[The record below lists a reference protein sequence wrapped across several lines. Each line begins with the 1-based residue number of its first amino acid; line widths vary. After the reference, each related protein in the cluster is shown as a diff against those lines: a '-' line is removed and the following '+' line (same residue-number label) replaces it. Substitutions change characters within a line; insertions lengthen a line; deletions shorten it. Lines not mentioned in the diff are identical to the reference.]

1 MGNEMNFSTFMSD
14 QPQAQAATPVHQNP
28 ELSLGTAADDNA
40 VDHPVELSFSTI
52 EGEVSTQPEPNTVI
66 LEAPTSAIRRPRQ
79 PQQHRRK
86 VDPSQMDFLKK
97 EQPVMKDGT
106 DRVNHAYA
114 AVEKAIERKTDEYA
128 KTMAYLEERDAVNRM
143 AVAEGIEAVEGE
155 EVYMK
160 PSDDDMIED
169 DIALDSDNAFDA
181 ALEREL
187 AEAEKNAQVASY
199 PRNEE
204 SPSIIKAY
212 DAPDVSFTRDIAPE
226 VVEPQQQAPV
236 RVEEPTIEVASKTD
250 SEEKPSIAPEKPLT
264 SIDDIFQTKTV
275 SVQQDPIDM
284 NTPLS
289 SDVSGTSFDIDA
301 PDIDDLDLDDE
312 ESDKDAEEE
321 RKLED
326 KQYDRLKSEILEKVV
341 GTARKFDVGAMK
353 VSKKAVSFQNALT
366 KIKKNSNDIGKA
378 TATWALMSIKRPY
391 VCSALT
397 GPELTTI
404 YDIDNTNSN
413 FIANVQ
419 QLKILYAHDENP
431 YKPKSFEA
439 WAKTIPYSDLDEVF
453 MAEYVATFGR
463 GNYIPYACESKNCH
477 YMELKDQKDIME
489 KMVRF
494 KNDDIKKKFEE
505 ARSLPITP
513 EMSNMYE
520 TVVVPINDTIA
531 IGFRN
536 PSIYTVMYE
545 VGSLNREFLEK
556 YMQAV
561 NTIMYID
568 TIYLIDETGELYPIE
583 YKIYPN
589 EVSKTFKSKIAT
601 YAKILAPLK
610 DEYSVIIAYINSMRS
625 KESGIE
631 YLIPEDKCSQCGA
644 VIKEQITSAKQLVF
658 TRPHLVNI
666 ATISQE

>member
-14 QPQAQAATPVHQNP
+14 QPQAATPVHQNP
-28 ELSLGTAADDNA
+28 EISLGTAVDDNA
-40 VDHPVELSFSTI
+40 VELSFSTI
-52 EGEVSTQPEPNTVI
+52 EGEVPSVPAQQEPNTVI
-66 LEAPTSAIRRPRQ
+66 LEAPASTIRRPRQ
-79 PQQHRRK
+79 PQQQRRK
-86 VDPSQMDFLKK
+86 IDPSQMDFLKK

-114 AVEKAIERKTDEYA
+114 AVETAIERKMDEYT

-155 EVYMK
+155 ELYMN
-160 PSDDDMIED
+160 PSDDDTIED
-169 DIALDSDNAFDA
+169 DVALDSDGAFDA
-181 ALEREL
+181 NLEREL
-187 AEAEKNAQVASY
+187 AEAETNANIA
-199 PRNEE
+199 
-204 SPSIIKAY
+204 A
-212 DAPDVSFTRDIAPE
+212 DVSFTRDIAP
-226 VVEPQQQAPV
+226 VIIREPIQTLAIA
-236 RVEEPTIEVASKTD
+236 EEPSVEVVASKTD

-312 ESDKDAEEE
+312 GSNKDAEEE

-353 VSKKAVSFQNALT
+353 VSKKAVSFQSALT
-366 KIKKNSNDIGKA
+366 KIKKNSNDVGKA
-378 TATWALMSIKRPY
+378 TATWSLMSIKRPY
-391 VCSALT
+391 ICSALT

-463 GNYIPYACESKNCH
+463 GNYIPYACEAKTCH

-494 KNDDIKKKFEE
+494 KNDDIKKRFEE

-568 TIYLIDETGELYPIE
+568 TIYLIDDSGELYPIE

-589 EVSKTFKSKIAT
+589 EVTKTFKSKIAT

-610 DEYSVIIAYINSMRS
+610 DEYNVIIAYINSMRS

>member
-1 MGNEMNFSTFMSD
+1 MGNEMNFSTFMDD
-14 QPQAQAATPVHQNP
+14 QPQAASPAHQNQ
-28 ELSLGTAADDNA
+28 ELSFSTEVPNDN
-40 VDHPVELSFSTI
+40 PVELSFSTV
-52 EGEVSTQPEPNTVI
+52 EGKVPTQPEPNTVI
-66 LEAPTSAIRRPRQ
+66 LEAPTSPIRRPRQ
-79 PQQHRRK
+79 PQQQRRK
-86 VDPSQMDFLKK
+86 IDPSQMDFLKK

-114 AVEKAIERKTDEYA
+114 AVEKAIERKKDEYV
-128 KTMAYLEERDAVNRM
+128 KTMEYLEERDAVNRM
-143 AVAEGIEAVEGE
+143 AVAEGIEDVDGE
-155 EVYMK
+155 EIYMK
-160 PSDDDMIED
+160 PTDDDKFEDDTASDSDDT
-169 DIALDSDNAFDA
+169 FDA
-181 ALEREL
+181 DLEREL
-187 AEAEKNAQVASY
+187 AEAETNADIASGISG
-199 PRNEE
+199 EE
-204 SPSIIKAY
+204 LSKSITMAY
-212 DAPDVSFTRDIAPE
+212 DDTTSFIRDTAPE
-226 VVEPQQQAPV
+226 VVEEPQQAPV
-236 RVEEPTIEVASKTD
+236 RVEEPTIEVESKVD
-250 SEEKPSIAPEKPLT
+250 SEEKPSITPEKPLT

-301 PDIDDLDLDDE
+301 PDIDDLDLDDDA
-312 ESDKDAEEE
+312 SDKDAEEE

-353 VSKKAVSFQNALT
+353 VSKKAVSFQSALT
-366 KIKKNSNDIGKA
+366 KIKKNSADIGKV

-397 GPELTTI
+397 GPELTTL

-463 GNYIPYACESKNCH
+463 GNYIPYACEAKDCH
-477 YMELKDQKDIME
+477 YMELKDQKDIMG
-489 KMVRF
+489 KMVKF

-505 ARSLPITP
+505 ARSLPITA

-568 TIYLIDETGELYPIE
+568 TIYLIGDDVGDLYPIE
-583 YKIYPN
+583 YKLYPN
-589 EVSKTFKSKIAT
+589 DVSKSFKSKIAT

-625 KESGIE
+625 KDSGIE

-644 VIKEQITSAKQLVF
+644 VIKEQVTSAKQLVF